1 MTKEKLFLFILSYS
15 QKVKLRYVNFLG
27 KTSLCQRFAH
37 NYFTSKYTPTNGV
50 QRSVII
56 AVIETDP
63 KTRRQSLVFQNSF
76 HKSVTPSFV
85 ERKKSTEVFL
95 DEEDD
100 GGSGPKKEPLEKK
113 DSGAR
118 YRKVSQNSWAVYRT
132 ANPSPPKW
140 IFMSFTINF
149 PYMAWVDP
157 LAMTTTGFSMPSLG
171 WTCPRP
177 LSVSQ
182 GHISNWTPDFTTNCH
197 MEHRTI
203 WGLSNLILKF

>member
-1 MTKEKLFLFILSYS
+1 MILPDHNIPKFLETINLKRSKATTCNFLYRYFVTSCGFILTRFSMTKEKLFLFILSYS

-118 YRKVSQNSWAVYRT
+118 YRKVSQNS
-132 ANPSPPKW
+132 
-140 IFMSFTINF
+140 
-149 PYMAWVDP
+149 
-157 LAMTTTGFSMPSLG
+157 
-171 WTCPRP
+171 
-177 LSVSQ
+177 
-182 GHISNWTPDFTTNCH
+182 
-197 MEHRTI
+197 
-203 WGLSNLILKF
+203 